1 VRGTFPFVG
10 GPEGTGRGQ
19 RPWDT
24 GGSDG
29 DVGSYRFG
37 VRFQAK
43 VIQELRSRGPRRLH
57 VPSLVE
63 NSVVARLDDPRVKV
77 KIQDILV
84 RCGVSEED
92 ASKVVP
98 VELAPTNAR
107 SFNTNASAEQLEI
120 RDVGLTSTPRL
131 VGYLIY
137 GTMHKAIM
145 EIRRMHQSCR
155 PKFRRKARA
164 IEEGTNLHGQGVV
177 IYFRHAVLRRAIRTS
192 RLDDAVELR

>member
-1 VRGTFPFVG
+1 MEAVRGTFLFVG
-10 GPEGTGRGQ
+10 GPEGTGRGR

-29 DVGSYRFG
+29 DVGWYRFG

-43 VIQELRSRGPRRLH
+43 VIQELRSRGPHQLH

-63 NSVVARLDDPRVKV
+63 NSVVARLDNPRVEVKV
-77 KIQDILV
+77 QDILV
-84 RCGVSEED
+84 RCGVSEDD
-92 ASKVVP
+92 ASEVVP

-107 SFNTNASAEQLEI
+107 SFNTNASAKQLEI

-131 VGYLIY
+131 VGCLVY
-137 GTMHKAIM
+137 GRVHKAIM
-145 EIRRMHQSCR
+145 EIRRMHQSRR

-164 IEEGTNLHGQGVV
+164 IE
-177 IYFRHAVLRRAIRTS
+177 
-192 RLDDAVELR
+192 